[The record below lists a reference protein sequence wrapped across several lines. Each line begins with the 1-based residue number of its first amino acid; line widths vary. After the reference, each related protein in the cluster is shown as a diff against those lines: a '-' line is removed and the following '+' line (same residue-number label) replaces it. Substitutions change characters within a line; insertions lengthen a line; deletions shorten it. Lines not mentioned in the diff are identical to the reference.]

1 MKKKHI
7 RTVVDMAMIVLLP
20 MLMAYSLIGEK
31 LHEIIGTILFA
42 LFIVHHVLNRQW
54 YKAIFNGKYTPR
66 RIFQTVLNFLL
77 LVFMLMQPIS
87 GILMSK
93 YLYSSI
99 RIAGSSATAREL
111 HLFLA
116 YWGFVFMCLHAGT
129 HMCAPIKKLLAR
141 WRRTLPYTI
150 MFDGTC
156 YKLIDGKYLEC
167 KLDGGEELFTDVY
180 LGRPYEVDANNFAY
194 EQVRKLYGDSEEL
207 RKLFE
212 FWMPKK
218 PVSDEAYSAY
228 YDLID
233 LKTK

>member
-7 RTVVDMAMIVLLP
+7 RTVVDMVMIVLLP

-77 LVFMLMQPIS
+77 LVFMLTQPIS

-129 HMCAPIKKLLAR
+129 HMCAPIKKLQAR
-141 WRRTLPYTI
+141 GRRTLTMILIALGAISVYGGYAFVKRRLPEY
-150 MFDGTC
+150 MFLRSSFAFFDFDEP
-156 YKLIDGKYLEC
+156 L
-167 KLDGGEELFTDVY
+167 
-180 LGRPYEVDANNFAY
+180 FAY
-194 EQVRKLYGDSEEL
+194 LADLASIFCFFLLVGHGVNCLLSSNVKRS
-207 RKLFE
+207 
-212 FWMPKK
+212 
-218 PVSDEAYSAY
+218 SA
-228 YDLID
+228 
-233 LKTK
+233 

>member
-1 MKKKHI
+1 
-7 RTVVDMAMIVLLP
+7 
-20 MLMAYSLIGEK
+20 
-31 LHEIIGTILFA
+31 
-42 LFIVHHVLNRQW
+42 
-54 YKAIFNGKYTPR
+54 
-66 RIFQTVLNFLL
+66 
-77 LVFMLMQPIS
+77 
-87 GILMSK
+87 
-93 YLYSSI
+93 
-99 RIAGSSATAREL
+99 
-111 HLFLA
+111 
-116 YWGFVFMCLHAGT
+116 
-129 HMCAPIKKLLAR
+129 MCAPIKKLLAR

-180 LGRPYEVDANNFAY
+180 LGRPYEVDANNFAD

-212 FWMPKK
+212 VWMPKK

>member
-1 MKKKHI
+1 MRRAAQTMKKKHI

-77 LVFMLMQPIS
+77 LVFMLTQPIS

-129 HMCAPIKKLLAR
+129 HMCAPIKKLQAR
-141 WRRTLPYTI
+141 GRRTLTMILIALGAISVYGGYAFVKRRLPEY
-150 MFDGTC
+150 MFLRSSFAF
-156 YKLIDGKYLEC
+156 LIL
-167 KLDGGEELFTDVY
+167 
-180 LGRPYEVDANNFAY
+180 
-194 EQVRKLYGDSEEL
+194 
-207 RKLFE
+207 
-212 FWMPKK
+212 
-218 PVSDEAYSAY
+218 VSREYFSS
-228 YDLID
+228 LI
-233 LKTK
+233 TSP

>member
-77 LVFMLMQPIS
+77 LVFMLTQPIS

-129 HMCAPIKKLLAR
+129 HMCAPIKKLQAR
-141 WRRTLPYTI
+141 GRRTLTMILIALGAISVYGGYAFVKRRLPEY
-150 MFDGTC
+150 MFLRSSFAFFDFGEPR
-156 YKLIDGKYLEC
+156 IFFFLEYIAMMI
-167 KLDGGEELFTDVY
+167 LSAAIGMMISVF
-180 LGRPYEVDANNFAY
+180 LGRLPGKNNIR
-194 EQVRKLYGDSEEL
+194 QQS
-207 RKLFE
+207 
-212 FWMPKK
+212 
-218 PVSDEAYSAY
+218 
-228 YDLID
+228 
-233 LKTK
+233 

>member
-1 MKKKHI
+1 MRRAAQTMKKKHI

-77 LVFMLMQPIS
+77 LVFMLTQPIS

-141 WRRTLPYTI
+141 WRRTLRGIPGPLSK
-150 MFDGTC
+150 DRSG
-156 YKLIDGKYLEC
+156 LL
-167 KLDGGEELFTDVY
+167 VRAWH
-180 LGRPYEVDANNFAY
+180 GRAPAG
-194 EQVRKLYGDSEEL
+194 Q
-207 RKLFE
+207 
-212 FWMPKK
+212 
-218 PVSDEAYSAY
+218 
-228 YDLID
+228 
-233 LKTK
+233 

>member
-1 MKKKHI
+1 MRRAAQTMKKKHI
-7 RTVVDMAMIVLLP
+7 RTVVDMVMIVLLP

-129 HMCAPIKKLLAR
+129 HMCAPIKKLQAR
-141 WRRTLPYTI
+141 GRRTLTMILIALGAISVYGGYAFVKRRLPEY
-150 MFDGTC
+150 MFLRSSFAFFDFGEPR
-156 YKLIDGKYLEC
+156 IFFF
-167 KLDGGEELFTDVY
+167 LDYIAMMILFAAIGMMISVF
-180 LGRPYEVDANNFAY
+180 LGRLPGKNNIR
-194 EQVRKLYGDSEEL
+194 QQS
-207 RKLFE
+207 
-212 FWMPKK
+212 
-218 PVSDEAYSAY
+218 
-228 YDLID
+228 
-233 LKTK
+233 

>member
-1 MKKKHI
+1 MRRAAQTMKKKHI

-31 LHEIIGTILFA
+31 LHKIIGTILFA

-77 LVFMLMQPIS
+77 LVFMLTQPIS

-129 HMCAPIKKLLAR
+129 HMCAPIKKLQAR
-141 WRRTLPYTI
+141 GRRTLTMILIALGAISVYGGYAFVKRRLPEY
-150 MFDGTC
+150 MFLRSSFAFFDFGEPR
-156 YKLIDGKYLEC
+156 IFFF
-167 KLDGGEELFTDVY
+167 LDYIAMMILFAAIGMMISVF
-180 LGRPYEVDANNFAY
+180 LGRLPGKNNIR
-194 EQVRKLYGDSEEL
+194 QQS
-207 RKLFE
+207 
-212 FWMPKK
+212 
-218 PVSDEAYSAY
+218 
-228 YDLID
+228 
-233 LKTK
+233 

>member
-1 MKKKHI
+1 MRRAAQTMKKKHI

-77 LVFMLMQPIS
+77 LVFMLTQPIS

-116 YWGFVFMCLHAGT
+116 YWGFVFMCLHVGT
-129 HMCAPIKKLLAR
+129 HMCAPIKKLQAR
-141 WRRTLPYTI
+141 GRRTLTMILIALGAISVYGGYAFVKRRLPEY
-150 MFDGTC
+150 MFLRSSFAFFDFGEPR
-156 YKLIDGKYLEC
+156 IFFF
-167 KLDGGEELFTDVY
+167 LDYIAMMILSAAIGMMISVF
-180 LGRPYEVDANNFAY
+180 LGRLPGKNNIR
-194 EQVRKLYGDSEEL
+194 QQS
-207 RKLFE
+207 
-212 FWMPKK
+212 
-218 PVSDEAYSAY
+218 
-228 YDLID
+228 
-233 LKTK
+233 

>member
-77 LVFMLMQPIS
+77 LVFMLTQPIS

-129 HMCAPIKKLLAR
+129 HMCAPIKKLQAR
-141 WRRTLPYTI
+141 GRRTLTMILIALGAISVYGGYAFVKRRLPEY
-150 MFDGTC
+150 MFLRSSFAF
-156 YKLIDGKYLEC
+156 LIL
-167 KLDGGEELFTDVY
+167 
-180 LGRPYEVDANNFAY
+180 
-194 EQVRKLYGDSEEL
+194 
-207 RKLFE
+207 
-212 FWMPKK
+212 
-218 PVSDEAYSAY
+218 VSREYFSS
-228 YDLID
+228 LI
-233 LKTK
+233 TSP

>member
-1 MKKKHI
+1 MRRAAQTMKKKHI

-54 YKAIFNGKYTPR
+54 YKAILNGKYTPR

-129 HMCAPIKKLLAR
+129 HMCAPIKKLQAR
-141 WRRTLPYTI
+141 GRRTLTMILIALGAISVYGGYAFVKRRLPEY
-150 MFDGTC
+150 MFLRSSFAFFDFGEPR
-156 YKLIDGKYLEC
+156 IFFF
-167 KLDGGEELFTDVY
+167 LDYIAMMILSAAIGMMISVF
-180 LGRPYEVDANNFAY
+180 LGRLPGKNNIR
-194 EQVRKLYGDSEEL
+194 QQS
-207 RKLFE
+207 
-212 FWMPKK
+212 
-218 PVSDEAYSAY
+218 
-228 YDLID
+228 
-233 LKTK
+233 

>member
-77 LVFMLMQPIS
+77 LVFMLTQPIS

-129 HMCAPIKKLLAR
+129 HMCAPIKKLQAR
-141 WRRTLPYTI
+141 GRRTLTMILIALGAISVYGGYAFVKRRLPEY
-150 MFDGTC
+150 MFLRSSFAFFDFGEPR
-156 YKLIDGKYLEC
+156 IFFF
-167 KLDGGEELFTDVY
+167 LDYIAMMILFAAIGMMISVF
-180 LGRPYEVDANNFAY
+180 LGRLPGKNNIR
-194 EQVRKLYGDSEEL
+194 QQS
-207 RKLFE
+207 
-212 FWMPKK
+212 
-218 PVSDEAYSAY
+218 
-228 YDLID
+228 
-233 LKTK
+233 

>member
-1 MKKKHI
+1 MRRAAQTMKKKHI

-77 LVFMLMQPIS
+77 LVFMLTQPIS

-129 HMCAPIKKLLAR
+129 HMCAPIKKLQAR
-141 WRRTLPYTI
+141 GRRTLTMILIALGAISVYGGYAFVKRRLPEY
-150 MFDGTC
+150 MFLRSSFAFFDF
-156 YKLIDGKYLEC
+156 
-167 KLDGGEELFTDVY
+167 GEPRIFFFHDYIAMMILFAAIGMMISVF
-180 LGRPYEVDANNFAY
+180 LGRLPGKNNIR
-194 EQVRKLYGDSEEL
+194 QQS
-207 RKLFE
+207 
-212 FWMPKK
+212 
-218 PVSDEAYSAY
+218 
-228 YDLID
+228 
-233 LKTK
+233 

>member
-1 MKKKHI
+1 MRRAAQTMKKKHI

-77 LVFMLMQPIS
+77 LVFMLTQPIS

-129 HMCAPIKKLLAR
+129 HMCAPIKKLQER
-141 WRRTLPYTI
+141 GRRTLTMILIALGAISVYGGYAFVKRRLPEY
-150 MFDGTC
+150 MFLRSSFAFFDF
-156 YKLIDGKYLEC
+156 
-167 KLDGGEELFTDVY
+167 GEPRIFFFHDYIAMMILFAAIGMMISVF
-180 LGRPYEVDANNFAY
+180 LGRLPGKNNIR
-194 EQVRKLYGDSEEL
+194 QQS
-207 RKLFE
+207 
-212 FWMPKK
+212 
-218 PVSDEAYSAY
+218 
-228 YDLID
+228 
-233 LKTK
+233 

>member
-1 MKKKHI
+1 MRRAAQTMKKKHI

-129 HMCAPIKKLLAR
+129 HMCAPIKKLQAR
-141 WRRTLPYTI
+141 GRRTLTMILIALGAISVYGGYAFVKRRLPEY
-150 MFDGTC
+150 MFLRSSFAFFDFGEPR
-156 YKLIDGKYLEC
+156 IFFF
-167 KLDGGEELFTDVY
+167 LDYIAMMILFAAIGMMISVF
-180 LGRPYEVDANNFAY
+180 LGRLPGKNNIR
-194 EQVRKLYGDSEEL
+194 QQS
-207 RKLFE
+207 
-212 FWMPKK
+212 
-218 PVSDEAYSAY
+218 
-228 YDLID
+228 
-233 LKTK
+233 

>member
-1 MKKKHI
+1 MRRAAQTMKKKHI

-77 LVFMLMQPIS
+77 LVFMLTQPIS

-141 WRRTLPYTI
+141 WRRTLTMILIALGAISVYGGYAFVKRRLPEY
-150 MFDGTC
+150 MFLRSSFAFFDFGEPR
-156 YKLIDGKYLEC
+156 IFFF
-167 KLDGGEELFTDVY
+167 LDYIAMMILSAAIGMMISVF
-180 LGRPYEVDANNFAY
+180 LGRLPGKNNIR
-194 EQVRKLYGDSEEL
+194 QQS
-207 RKLFE
+207 
-212 FWMPKK
+212 
-218 PVSDEAYSAY
+218 
-228 YDLID
+228 
-233 LKTK
+233 

>member
-77 LVFMLMQPIS
+77 LVFMLTQPIS

-129 HMCAPIKKLLAR
+129 HMCAPIKKLQAR
-141 WRRTLPYTI
+141 GRRTLTMILIALGAISVYGGYAFVKRRLPEY
-150 MFDGTC
+150 MFLRSSFAFFDF
-156 YKLIDGKYLEC
+156 
-167 KLDGGEELFTDVY
+167 GEPRIFFFHDYIAMMILFAAIGMMISVF
-180 LGRPYEVDANNFAY
+180 LGRLPGKNNIR
-194 EQVRKLYGDSEEL
+194 QQS
-207 RKLFE
+207 
-212 FWMPKK
+212 
-218 PVSDEAYSAY
+218 
-228 YDLID
+228 
-233 LKTK
+233 

>member
-1 MKKKHI
+1 MRRAAQTMKKKHI
-7 RTVVDMAMIVLLP
+7 RTVVDMVMIVLLP

-129 HMCAPIKKLLAR
+129 HMCAPIKKLQAR
-141 WRRTLPYTI
+141 GRRTLTMILIALGAISVYGGYAFVKRRLPEY
-150 MFDGTC
+150 MFLRSSFAFFDF
-156 YKLIDGKYLEC
+156 
-167 KLDGGEELFTDVY
+167 GEPRIFFFHDYIAMMILFAAIGMMISVF
-180 LGRPYEVDANNFAY
+180 LGRLPGKNNIR
-194 EQVRKLYGDSEEL
+194 QQS
-207 RKLFE
+207 
-212 FWMPKK
+212 
-218 PVSDEAYSAY
+218 
-228 YDLID
+228 
-233 LKTK
+233 

>member
-129 HMCAPIKKLLAR
+129 HMCAPIKKLQAR
-141 WRRTLPYTI
+141 GRRTLTMILIALGAISVYGGYAFVKRRLPEY
-150 MFDGTC
+150 MFLRSSFAFFDFGEPR
-156 YKLIDGKYLEC
+156 IFFF
-167 KLDGGEELFTDVY
+167 LDYIAMMILFAAIGMMISVF
-180 LGRPYEVDANNFAY
+180 LGRLPGKNNIR
-194 EQVRKLYGDSEEL
+194 QQS
-207 RKLFE
+207 
-212 FWMPKK
+212 
-218 PVSDEAYSAY
+218 
-228 YDLID
+228 
-233 LKTK
+233 

>member
-1 MKKKHI
+1 MRRAAQTMKKKHI

-77 LVFMLMQPIS
+77 LVFMLTQPIS

-141 WRRTLPYTI
+141 WRRTLTMILIALGAISVYGGYAFVKRRLPEY
-150 MFDGTC
+150 MFLRSSFAFFDFGEPR
-156 YKLIDGKYLEC
+156 IFFF
-167 KLDGGEELFTDVY
+167 LDYIAMMILFAAIGMMISVF
-180 LGRPYEVDANNFAY
+180 LGRLPGKNNIR
-194 EQVRKLYGDSEEL
+194 QQS
-207 RKLFE
+207 
-212 FWMPKK
+212 
-218 PVSDEAYSAY
+218 
-228 YDLID
+228 
-233 LKTK
+233 

>member
-1 MKKKHI
+1 MRRAAQTMKKKHI
-7 RTVVDMAMIVLLP
+7 RTVVDMVMIVLLP

-129 HMCAPIKKLLAR
+129 HMCAPIKKLQAR
-141 WRRTLPYTI
+141 GRRTLTMILIALGAISVYGGYAFVKRRLPEY
-150 MFDGTC
+150 MFLRSSFAF
-156 YKLIDGKYLEC
+156 LIL
-167 KLDGGEELFTDVY
+167 
-180 LGRPYEVDANNFAY
+180 
-194 EQVRKLYGDSEEL
+194 
-207 RKLFE
+207 
-212 FWMPKK
+212 
-218 PVSDEAYSAY
+218 VSREYFSS
-228 YDLID
+228 LI
-233 LKTK
+233 TSP

>member
-1 MKKKHI
+1 MRRAAQTMKKKHI

-77 LVFMLMQPIS
+77 LVFMLTQPIS

-129 HMCAPIKKLLAR
+129 HMCAPIKKLQAR
-141 WRRTLPYTI
+141 GRRTLTMILIALGAISVYGGYAFVKRRLPEY
-150 MFDGTC
+150 MFLRSSFAFFDF
-156 YKLIDGKYLEC
+156 
-167 KLDGGEELFTDVY
+167 GEPRIFFFFDYIAMMILSAAIGMMISVF
-180 LGRPYEVDANNFAY
+180 LGRLPGKNNIR
-194 EQVRKLYGDSEEL
+194 QQS
-207 RKLFE
+207 
-212 FWMPKK
+212 
-218 PVSDEAYSAY
+218 
-228 YDLID
+228 
-233 LKTK
+233 

>member
-77 LVFMLMQPIS
+77 LVFMLTQPIS

-129 HMCAPIKKLLAR
+129 HMCAPIKKLQAR
-141 WRRTLPYTI
+141 GRRTLTMILIALGAISVYGGYAFVKRRLPEY
-150 MFDGTC
+150 MFLRSSFAFFDFGEPR
-156 YKLIDGKYLEC
+156 IFFF
-167 KLDGGEELFTDVY
+167 LDYIAMMILSAAIGMMISVF
-180 LGRPYEVDANNFAY
+180 LGRLPGKNNIR
-194 EQVRKLYGDSEEL
+194 QQS
-207 RKLFE
+207 
-212 FWMPKK
+212 
-218 PVSDEAYSAY
+218 
-228 YDLID
+228 
-233 LKTK
+233 

>member
-54 YKAIFNGKYTPR
+54 YKAILNGKYTPR
-66 RIFQTVLNFLL
+66 RIFQIVLNFLL
-77 LVFMLMQPIS
+77 LVFMLTQPIS

-99 RIAGSSATAREL
+99 WIAGSSATAREL

-129 HMCAPIKKLLAR
+129 HMCAPIKKLQAR
-141 WRRTLPYTI
+141 GRRTLTMILIALGAISVYGGYAFVKRRLPEY
-150 MFDGTC
+150 MFLRSSFAFFDF
-156 YKLIDGKYLEC
+156 
-167 KLDGGEELFTDVY
+167 GEPRIFFFHDYIAMMILSAAIGMMISVF
-180 LGRPYEVDANNFAY
+180 LGRLPGKNNIR
-194 EQVRKLYGDSEEL
+194 QQS
-207 RKLFE
+207 
-212 FWMPKK
+212 
-218 PVSDEAYSAY
+218 
-228 YDLID
+228 
-233 LKTK
+233 

>member
-1 MKKKHI
+1 MRRAAQTMKKKHI

-77 LVFMLMQPIS
+77 LVFMLTQPIS

-129 HMCAPIKKLLAR
+129 HMCAPIKKLQAR
-141 WRRTLPYTI
+141 GRRTLTMILIALGAIFVYGGYAFVRRLPEY
-150 MFDGTC
+150 MFLRSSFAFFDFGEPR
-156 YKLIDGKYLEC
+156 IFFF
-167 KLDGGEELFTDVY
+167 LDYIAMMILSAAIGMMISVF
-180 LGRPYEVDANNFAY
+180 LGRLPGKNNIR
-194 EQVRKLYGDSEEL
+194 QQS
-207 RKLFE
+207 
-212 FWMPKK
+212 
-218 PVSDEAYSAY
+218 
-228 YDLID
+228 
-233 LKTK
+233 

>member
-1 MKKKHI
+1 MRRAAQTMKKKHI
-7 RTVVDMAMIVLLP
+7 RTVVDMVMIVLLP

-99 RIAGSSATAREL
+99 RIAGSSAIAREL

-129 HMCAPIKKLLAR
+129 HMCAPIKKLQAR
-141 WRRTLPYTI
+141 GRRTLTMILIALGAISVYGGYAFVKRRLPEY
-150 MFDGTC
+150 MFLRSSFAFFDFGEPR
-156 YKLIDGKYLEC
+156 IFFF
-167 KLDGGEELFTDVY
+167 LDYIAMMILFAAIGMMISVF
-180 LGRPYEVDANNFAY
+180 LGRLPGKNNIR
-194 EQVRKLYGDSEEL
+194 QQS
-207 RKLFE
+207 
-212 FWMPKK
+212 
-218 PVSDEAYSAY
+218 
-228 YDLID
+228 
-233 LKTK
+233 

>member
-1 MKKKHI
+1 MRRAAQTMKKKHI

-77 LVFMLMQPIS
+77 LVFMLTQPIS

-99 RIAGSSATAREL
+99 WIAGSSATAREL

-129 HMCAPIKKLLAR
+129 HMCAPIKKLQAR
-141 WRRTLPYTI
+141 GRRTLTMILIALGAISVYGGYAFVKRRLPEY
-150 MFDGTC
+150 MFLRSSFAFFDFGEPR
-156 YKLIDGKYLEC
+156 IFFF
-167 KLDGGEELFTDVY
+167 LDYIAMMILFAAIGMMISVF
-180 LGRPYEVDANNFAY
+180 LGRLPGKNNIR
-194 EQVRKLYGDSEEL
+194 QQS
-207 RKLFE
+207 
-212 FWMPKK
+212 
-218 PVSDEAYSAY
+218 
-228 YDLID
+228 
-233 LKTK
+233 

>member
-1 MKKKHI
+1 MRRAAQTMKKKHI

-77 LVFMLMQPIS
+77 LVFMLTQPIS

-129 HMCAPIKKLLAR
+129 HMCAPIKKLQAR
-141 WRRTLPYTI
+141 GRRTLTMILIALGAISVYSGYAFVKRRLPEY
-150 MFDGTC
+150 MFLRSSFAFFDFGEPR
-156 YKLIDGKYLEC
+156 IFFF
-167 KLDGGEELFTDVY
+167 LDYIAMMILSAAIGMMISVF
-180 LGRPYEVDANNFAY
+180 LGRLPGKNNIR
-194 EQVRKLYGDSEEL
+194 QQS
-207 RKLFE
+207 
-212 FWMPKK
+212 
-218 PVSDEAYSAY
+218 
-228 YDLID
+228 
-233 LKTK
+233 

>member
-1 MKKKHI
+1 MRRAAQTMKKKHI

-77 LVFMLMQPIS
+77 LVFMLTQPIS

-99 RIAGSSATAREL
+99 RIAGSSATAHEL

-116 YWGFVFMCLHAGT
+116 YGGFVFMCLHAGT
-129 HMCAPIKKLLAR
+129 HMCAPIKKLQAR
-141 WRRTLPYTI
+141 GRRTLTMILIALGAISVYGGYAFVKRRLPEY
-150 MFDGTC
+150 MFLRSSFAF
-156 YKLIDGKYLEC
+156 LIL
-167 KLDGGEELFTDVY
+167 
-180 LGRPYEVDANNFAY
+180 
-194 EQVRKLYGDSEEL
+194 
-207 RKLFE
+207 
-212 FWMPKK
+212 
-218 PVSDEAYSAY
+218 VSREYFSS
-228 YDLID
+228 LI
-233 LKTK
+233 TSP

>member
-77 LVFMLMQPIS
+77 LVFMLMQPTS

-129 HMCAPIKKLLAR
+129 HMCAPIKKLQAR
-141 WRRTLPYTI
+141 GRRTLTMILIALGAISVYGGYAFVKRRLPEY
-150 MFDGTC
+150 MFLRSSFAFFDFGEPR
-156 YKLIDGKYLEC
+156 IFFF
-167 KLDGGEELFTDVY
+167 LDYIAMMILSAAIGMMISVF
-180 LGRPYEVDANNFAY
+180 LGRLPGKNNIR
-194 EQVRKLYGDSEEL
+194 QQS
-207 RKLFE
+207 
-212 FWMPKK
+212 
-218 PVSDEAYSAY
+218 
-228 YDLID
+228 
-233 LKTK
+233 

>member
-1 MKKKHI
+1 MRRAAQTMKKKHI

-77 LVFMLMQPIS
+77 LVFMLTQPIS

-99 RIAGSSATAREL
+99 WIAGSSATAREL

-129 HMCAPIKKLLAR
+129 HMCAPIKKLQAR
-141 WRRTLPYTI
+141 GRRTLTMILIALGAISVYGGYAFVKRRLPEY
-150 MFDGTC
+150 MFLRSSFAF
-156 YKLIDGKYLEC
+156 LIL
-167 KLDGGEELFTDVY
+167 
-180 LGRPYEVDANNFAY
+180 
-194 EQVRKLYGDSEEL
+194 
-207 RKLFE
+207 
-212 FWMPKK
+212 
-218 PVSDEAYSAY
+218 VSREYFSS
-228 YDLID
+228 LI
-233 LKTK
+233 TSP

>member
-1 MKKKHI
+1 MRRAAQTMKKKHI

-77 LVFMLMQPIS
+77 LVFMLTQPIS

-129 HMCAPIKKLLAR
+129 HMCAPIKKLQAR
-141 WRRTLPYTI
+141 GRRTLTMILIALGAICVFGGYAFVKRRLPEY
-150 MFDGTC
+150 MFLRSSFAFFDFGEPR
-156 YKLIDGKYLEC
+156 IFFF
-167 KLDGGEELFTDVY
+167 LDYIAMMILFAAIGMMISVF
-180 LGRPYEVDANNFAY
+180 LGRLPGKNNIR
-194 EQVRKLYGDSEEL
+194 QQS
-207 RKLFE
+207 
-212 FWMPKK
+212 
-218 PVSDEAYSAY
+218 
-228 YDLID
+228 
-233 LKTK
+233 

>member
-7 RTVVDMAMIVLLP
+7 RTVVDMVMIVLLP

-77 LVFMLMQPIS
+77 LVFMLTQPIS

-129 HMCAPIKKLLAR
+129 HMCAPIKKLQAR
-141 WRRTLPYTI
+141 GRRTLTMILIALGAISVYGGYAFVKRRLPEY
-150 MFDGTC
+150 MFLRSSFAFFDF
-156 YKLIDGKYLEC
+156 
-167 KLDGGEELFTDVY
+167 GEPRIFFFHDYIAMMILFAAIGMMISVF
-180 LGRPYEVDANNFAY
+180 LGRLPGKNNIR
-194 EQVRKLYGDSEEL
+194 QQS
-207 RKLFE
+207 
-212 FWMPKK
+212 
-218 PVSDEAYSAY
+218 
-228 YDLID
+228 
-233 LKTK
+233 

>member
-1 MKKKHI
+1 MRRAAQTMKKKHI

-77 LVFMLMQPIS
+77 LVFMLTQPIS

-129 HMCAPIKKLLAR
+129 HMCAPIKKLQAR
-141 WRRTLPYTI
+141 GRRTLTMILIALGAISVYGGYAFVKRRLPEY
-150 MFDGTC
+150 MFLRSSFAFFDFGEPR
-156 YKLIDGKYLEC
+156 IFFF
-167 KLDGGEELFTDVY
+167 LDYIAMMILSAAIGMMISVF
-180 LGRPYEVDANNFAY
+180 LGRLPGKNNIR
-194 EQVRKLYGDSEEL
+194 QQS
-207 RKLFE
+207 
-212 FWMPKK
+212 
-218 PVSDEAYSAY
+218 
-228 YDLID
+228 
-233 LKTK
+233 

>member
-54 YKAIFNGKYTPR
+54 YKAILNGKYTPR
-66 RIFQTVLNFLL
+66 RIFQIVLNFLL
-77 LVFMLMQPIS
+77 LVFMLTQPIS

-129 HMCAPIKKLLAR
+129 HMCAPIKKLQAR
-141 WRRTLPYTI
+141 GRRTLTMILIALGAISVYGGYAFVKRRLPEY
-150 MFDGTC
+150 MFLRSSFAFFDFGEPR
-156 YKLIDGKYLEC
+156 IFFF
-167 KLDGGEELFTDVY
+167 LDYIAMMILSAAIGMMISVF
-180 LGRPYEVDANNFAY
+180 LGRLPGKNNIR
-194 EQVRKLYGDSEEL
+194 QQS
-207 RKLFE
+207 
-212 FWMPKK
+212 
-218 PVSDEAYSAY
+218 
-228 YDLID
+228 
-233 LKTK
+233 

>member
-1 MKKKHI
+1 MRRAAQTMKKKHI

-54 YKAIFNGKYTPR
+54 YKAILNGKYTPR
-66 RIFQTVLNFLL
+66 RIFQIVLNFLL
-77 LVFMLMQPIS
+77 LVFMLTQPIS

-99 RIAGSSATAREL
+99 WIAGSSATAREL

-129 HMCAPIKKLLAR
+129 HMCAPIKKLQAR
-141 WRRTLPYTI
+141 GRRTLTMILIALGAISVYGGYAFVKRRLPEY
-150 MFDGTC
+150 MFLRSSFAFFDFGEPR
-156 YKLIDGKYLEC
+156 IFFF
-167 KLDGGEELFTDVY
+167 LDYIAMMILSAAIGMMISVF
-180 LGRPYEVDANNFAY
+180 LGRLPGKNNIR
-194 EQVRKLYGDSEEL
+194 QQS
-207 RKLFE
+207 
-212 FWMPKK
+212 
-218 PVSDEAYSAY
+218 
-228 YDLID
+228 
-233 LKTK
+233 

>member
-1 MKKKHI
+1 MRRAAQTMKKKHI

-54 YKAIFNGKYTPR
+54 YKAILNGKYTPR
-66 RIFQTVLNFLL
+66 RIFQIVLNFLL
-77 LVFMLMQPIS
+77 LVFMLTQPIS

-129 HMCAPIKKLLAR
+129 HMCAPIKKLQAR
-141 WRRTLPYTI
+141 GRRTLTMILIALGAISVYGGYAFVKRRLPEY
-150 MFDGTC
+150 MFLRSSFAFFDFGEPR
-156 YKLIDGKYLEC
+156 IFFF
-167 KLDGGEELFTDVY
+167 LDYIAMMILSAAIGMMISVF
-180 LGRPYEVDANNFAY
+180 LGRLPGKNNIR
-194 EQVRKLYGDSEEL
+194 QQS
-207 RKLFE
+207 
-212 FWMPKK
+212 
-218 PVSDEAYSAY
+218 
-228 YDLID
+228 
-233 LKTK
+233 

>member
-77 LVFMLMQPIS
+77 LVFMLTQPIS

-129 HMCAPIKKLLAR
+129 HMCAPIKKLQAR
-141 WRRTLPYTI
+141 GRRTLTMILIALGAISVYGGYAFVKRRLPEY
-150 MFDGTC
+150 MFLRTSFAFFDFGEPR
-156 YKLIDGKYLEC
+156 IFFF
-167 KLDGGEELFTDVY
+167 LDYIAMMILFAAIGMMISVF
-180 LGRPYEVDANNFAY
+180 LGRLPGKNNIR
-194 EQVRKLYGDSEEL
+194 QQS
-207 RKLFE
+207 
-212 FWMPKK
+212 
-218 PVSDEAYSAY
+218 
-228 YDLID
+228 
-233 LKTK
+233 

>member
-1 MKKKHI
+1 MRRAAQTMKKKHI

-77 LVFMLMQPIS
+77 LVFMLTQPIS

-129 HMCAPIKKLLAR
+129 HMCAPIKKLQAR
-141 WRRTLPYTI
+141 GRRTLTMILIALGAISVYGGYAFVKRRLPEY
-150 MFDGTC
+150 MFLRSSFAFFDFGEPR
-156 YKLIDGKYLEC
+156 IFFF
-167 KLDGGEELFTDVY
+167 LDYIAMMILFAAIGMMISVF
-180 LGRPYEVDANNFAY
+180 LGRLPGKNNIR
-194 EQVRKLYGDSEEL
+194 QQS
-207 RKLFE
+207 
-212 FWMPKK
+212 
-218 PVSDEAYSAY
+218 
-228 YDLID
+228 
-233 LKTK
+233 